1 MELEIVRKI
10 NGLAGKHPGADRF
23 MKLTT
28 RYGHLAFVLYGLWL
42 WFGGSERDRAARRQ
56 AAATAFFGVC
66 ACSLLSFCIG
76 KVWARPRPFARD
88 GRIRNFTG
96 HKANAAFPSNHT
108 MNSAVVAAVMMR
120 AKMPGR
126 YLLAGL
132 SALLGASRVFAGI
145 HYPTDLLGGAAI
157 ALLTERTILRAA
169 PVKRCAAFLAAAW
182 GAAERVLRL
191 AGRLRSLR

>member
-23 MKLTT
+23 MKLTA

-76 KVWARPRPFARD
+76 KVWARPR
-88 GRIRNFTG
+88 
-96 HKANAAFPSNHT
+96 

>member
-23 MKLTT
+23 MKLTA

-66 ACSLLSFCIG
+66 ACSLLSF
-76 KVWARPRPFARD
+76 WPRPVARD

-132 SALLGASRVFAGI
+132 PALLGASRVFAGI